1 MQKFDKVLTCHDRKQ
16 KLYKSPEIF
25 YEKFVKLTGH
35 SHTLCFQQFD
45 EFNGHTMTGNENL
58 EEICLETKI
67 VKLQTWTYFLAGFYY
82 SEPLWAAAG
91 GAALWSGGSMVFNA
105 SRIREETRPWPKY
118 ESQGAV
124 ESEDQLLFFAAAAT
138 KRLLPKAAT
147 TTKGQKLRRLLG
159 HRRSYRS
166 LVFYLFGLGAFAKAR
181 DTKPDI
187 YISVTPIFTS

>member
-1 MQKFDKVLTCHDRKQ
+1 MFPTVWRILN
-16 KLYKSPEIF
+16 IA
-25 YEKFVKLTGH
+25 
-35 SHTLCFQQFD
+35 
-45 EFNGHTMTGNENL
+45 HTMTGNENL

-91 GAALWSGGSMVFNA
+91 GAALWSGGSMAFNA

-147 TTKGQKLRRLLG
+147 TTKGQKLRSPLG
-159 HRRSYRS
+159 HRRTYRS

>member
-1 MQKFDKVLTCHDRKQ
+1 M
-16 KLYKSPEIF
+16 
-25 YEKFVKLTGH
+25 
-35 SHTLCFQQFD
+35 
-45 EFNGHTMTGNENL
+45 
-58 EEICLETKI
+58 
-67 VKLQTWTYFLAGFYY
+67 A
-82 SEPLWAAAG
+82 
-91 GAALWSGGSMVFNA
+91 FNA

>member
-1 MQKFDKVLTCHDRKQ
+1 MG
-16 KLYKSPEIF
+16 IF
-25 YEKFVKLTGH
+25 
-35 SHTLCFQQFD
+35 C
-45 EFNGHTMTGNENL
+45 
-58 EEICLETKI
+58 ETII
-67 VKLQTWTYFLAGFYY
+67 VKSQLVNLFSGEFLPF
-82 SEPLWAAAG
+82 
-91 GAALWSGGSMVFNA
+91 GATVRRRRRSSGGGVAFYA